1 MSVADESGVLAV
13 AHRSRSVT
21 RSGLRALTHH
31 PTLQVLLRYVSRKL
45 HRVRA
50 RVLPVF
56 LEHPRTVGRCL
67 LATLTLTMH
76 PTFSTGL
83 ELGLDVDFLLDVEV
97 LFGIEVR
104 GVCARHIE
112 SFAALERVSVYH
124 LTARVVLEVLLR
136 WATARVR

>member
-31 PTLQVLLRYVSRKL
+31 PTLQVLLRYVCHVL

-83 ELGLDVDFLLDVEV
+83 ELGLDVEFLLDIEV

-104 GVCARHIE
+104 GVCARRIE
-112 SFAALERVSVYH
+112 SLAVLERVS
-124 LTARVVLEVLLR
+124 A
-136 WATARVR
+136 